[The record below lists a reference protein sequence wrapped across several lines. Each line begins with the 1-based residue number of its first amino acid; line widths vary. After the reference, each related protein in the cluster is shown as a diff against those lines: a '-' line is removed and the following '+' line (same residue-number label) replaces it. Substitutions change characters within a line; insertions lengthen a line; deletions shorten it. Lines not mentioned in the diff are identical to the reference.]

1 MESLRTVVGA
11 PRSHGR
17 FAKVF
22 PWAIPPFII
31 AAPMRVFTGP
41 ELALAVS
48 ASGGLGFIGP
58 GVRPED
64 TAVDLATAQELLSN
78 TSLTAFPTAFSL
90 GGERLPVGVGFQLW
104 NGNLEVATKAVK
116 DYRPCAVWLF
126 APRNGQGDLDKWT
139 ATLREASPGTHIWHQ
154 IGTVQESVEA
164 AKSAHPPDVLVV
176 QGAEAG
182 GHGRA
187 TDGLGIMALFP
198 EIADNVRDANI
209 ALVAA
214 GGIADGRGIAAALAL
229 GAHGVAMGTR
239 FLASS
244 EARISKGYQNEVVRV
259 KDGAH
264 STTRTQLYNH
274 LRGTMDWPAQW
285 SPRGII
291 NKSWAEHEA
300 GVPFDELKKRHDE
313 AIKTGDDA
321 WGVNGRVATYASAAV
336 GLVHSVEDASKLTVR
351 LRDETKSR
359 IQELSRE
366 L

>member
-1 MESLRTVVGA
+1 MESLRAVVGA
-11 PRSHGR
+11 AHSHGR
-17 FAKVF
+17 FANVF
-22 PWAIPPFII
+22 PWMVSPFVI

-41 ELALAVS
+41 ELAFAVS

-58 GVRPED
+58 GVKPED
-64 TAVDLATAQELLSN
+64 TATDLATVQELLRN
-78 TSLTAFPTAFSL
+78 TSLTAFPTAFSV

-104 NGNLEVATKAVK
+104 NGNLKAATKAVK
-116 DYRPCAVWLF
+116 DYHPCAAWLF
-126 APRNGQGDLDKWT
+126 APRNGQGELDEWA
-139 ATLREASPGTHIWHQ
+139 ATLREASPGIHIWHQ
-154 IGTVQESVEA
+154 VGTVQESVEA
-164 AKSAHPPDVLVV
+164 AKSPHPPDVLVV

-187 TDGLGIMALFP
+187 TDGLGLMALFP
-198 EIADNVRDANI
+198 EVADSVRDANM

-274 LRGTMDWPAQW
+274 LRGTMGWPEQW

-291 NKSWAEHEA
+291 NKSWTEHQA

-313 AIKTGDDA
+313 AMKTGDDA
-321 WGVNGRVATYASAAV
+321 WGVDGRVATYASAAV
-336 GLVHSVEDASKLTVR
+336 GLVHCIEDASKLTVR
-351 LRDETKSR
+351 LRDEAKS
-359 IQELSRE
+359 IIHELCRD
-366 L
+366 